1 MPAANSHGVRVP
13 WCLPSIFGHNLID
26 YAALRWSSWKPPSAG
41 AMTIGEVSRP
51 HCHWRQRSARPWPA
65 SQNRCGSQGNDIA
78 HNERSS
84 LNAAESWRHFSR
96 LCRVAIPAPAGFFLL
111 PFCCRDFAATNGIR
125 RNCGGRR
132 GLPVAMISDSY
143 EPTCR
148 PHSVF
153 SDPRNGAV
161 PGASTVIS

>member
-1 MPAANSHGVRVP
+1 MPSS
-13 WCLPSIFGHNLID
+13 PSRLVFLCHVLSRHHVLSADAENDL
-26 YAALRWSSWKPPSAG
+26 SSE
-41 AMTIGEVSRP
+41 TVVSSCFHRM
-51 HCHWRQRSARPWPA
+51 CHFQQTLNRSARPWPA

-78 HNERSS
+78 HDERSS
-84 LNAAESWRHFSR
+84 LNAAAGWRHFSR
-96 LCRVAIPAPAGFFLL
+96 WCRVAIPAPAGSFLL

-161 PGASTVIS
+161 PGASTTTSWSM